1 MEQGANICCSCRYER
16 FHGKFSDERVF
27 REKEGEKIS
36 QKERERHMYIC

>member
-27 REKEGEKIS
+27 REKGGEKS
-36 QKERERHMYIC
+36 LKRRERDIYIC